1 LGLFSSLC
9 KAGEPN
15 PDRLTTLWVD
25 FQPGFAPYSPPAMPR
40 VAAFCLSL
48 FLAFLANPA
57 SAREFKLYAVLT
69 QDTEVELNTGAR
81 WLMDKGDV
89 FPILM
94 YKEQQTQVVLELS
107 EANFRTE
114 TKNIRVLDEN
124 EIPAAIANYEQNVRA
139 FQSAKMAKIKA
150 RLFARPTAQLR

>member
-1 LGLFSSLC
+1 MRR
-9 KAGEPN
+9 A
-15 PDRLTTLWVD
+15 
-25 FQPGFAPYSPPAMPR
+25 
-40 VAAFCLSL
+40 AAFCLSL
-48 FLAFLANPA
+48 ALASFATSV
-57 SAREFKLYAVLT
+57 SAKEFKLYAVLT

-114 TKNIRVLDEN
+114 TKNIRVLDEH
-124 EIPAAIANYEQNVRA
+124 EIPAAVANYEQNVRA
-139 FQSAKMAKIKA
+139 FQVAKMAKIKA
-150 RLFARPTAQLR
+150 RLFARPTARLR